1 MISGMLKNSLFL
13 DMLLCVGLGWLLSLL
28 LMCCTSCSDEV
39 LDVEHPDVALF
50 VRQLKAGHYVAQT
63 AEGMPA
69 LPKFVLED
77 VEKLLDFADDLSTI
91 PAFPLVAVSYA
102 SGGKPRLGECLLWM
116 VETVRLGHPA
126 SMGCKMVHTDADN
139 YEGIFFL
146 TDEEVHD
153 AVARYRQWWNERQ
166 KPRTMW
172 TIDPCYDEPLCGS
185 NYMWW

>member
-1 MISGMLKNSLFL
+1 MYITILLHTLRCIGLSL
-13 DMLLCVGLGWLLSLL
+13 LLSLL
-28 LMCCTSCSDEV
+28 LMCCTACSEQEF
-39 LDVEHPDVALF
+39 DVEHPDVSLF
-50 VRQLKAGHYVAQT
+50 VRQLKDGHYVAQT
-63 AEGMPA
+63 ADGLA
-69 LPKFVLED
+69 AWPKFTLED
-77 VEKLLDFADDLSTI
+77 IEELLDYASDLSTI
-91 PAFPLVAVSYA
+91 PSFPLVAISYA
-102 SGGKPRLGECLLWM
+102 SGGKPRLGECLLWV
-116 VETVRLGHPA
+116 VETIRLGQPA